1 MKEELSFLKRLLCL
15 SFLSL
20 SFLTRRKLPSKNRA
34 PFNIFFIVLS
44 VGKEV
49 PKMDL
54 IRKHLMI
61 EGQIDKTCLVRI
73 LEEVTAVYSK

>member
-1 MKEELSFLKRLLCL
+1 MINILS
-15 SFLSL
+15 
-20 SFLTRRKLPSKNRA
+20 
-34 PFNIFFIVLS
+34 IVLS

-61 EGQIDKTCLVRI
+61 EGVVDKTCLVRI